1 MFWLCG
7 ICSLTVIWFRC
18 LYLYIERFVLSEW
31 IDEWRARLPWFEG
44 TSMLIEKNMML
55 YNHWIITLVF

>member
-1 MFWLCG
+1 MEYVPWLLFGSAVC
-7 ICSLTVIWFRC
+7 T
-18 LYLYIERFVLSEW
+18 YIERFVLSEW
-31 IDEWRARLPWFEG
+31 IDEWRARLPWFEV

>member
-1 MFWLCG
+1 MHQPLQNVLAVWNMFPD
-7 ICSLTVIWFRC
+7 
-18 LYLYIERFVLSEW
+18 YIERFVLSEW
-31 IDEWRARLPWFEG
+31 IDEWRARLPWFEV